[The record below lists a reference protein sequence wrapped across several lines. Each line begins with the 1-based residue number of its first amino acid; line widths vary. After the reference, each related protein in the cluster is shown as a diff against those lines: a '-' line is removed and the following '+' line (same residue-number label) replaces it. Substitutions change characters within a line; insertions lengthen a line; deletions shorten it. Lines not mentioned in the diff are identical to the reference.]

1 MILSIECESLTM
13 PILNYTTKIDPLK
26 TITEIQVILAKA
38 GARTINIDFDDTG
51 QPQAVSFMVNVM
63 DNWLNFRLPSNHA
76 GVWNVLSDDPAVPR
90 AMKTEEQARR
100 VAWRI
105 TKDWVAAQM
114 AIIDARQAE
123 LAEVFLP
130 YAVMPTGKTLFQE
143 MKSGNF
149 LLGSGSK

>member
-1 MILSIECESLTM
+1 M

-26 TITEIQVILAKA
+26 TIMEIQVILAKA
-38 GARTINIDFDDTG
+38 GARTINIDFDDSG
-51 QPQAVSFMVNVM
+51 RPKAVTFVVKVV
-63 DNWLNFRLPSNHA
+63 DNWVNFRLPSNHA
-76 GVWNVLSDDPAVPR
+76 GVQSVLWDDPAVPR
-90 AMKTEEQARR
+90 SLKTEEQARR

-130 YAVMPTGKTLFQE
+130 YAVMPNGRTLFQE
-143 MKSGNF
+143 VRSGG
-149 LLGSGSK
+149 LMLGSGLE